1 MMSLRISLF
10 VLLLAGGL
18 LPGCS
23 LWSELDFGNKDT
35 RLQDALQD
43 YTSAKT
49 ANARANGDTTAQ
61 QNLTQARTTYEETA
75 LEAAAE
81 KGQAGAWYQAR
92 QILDTALEQIPESTR
107 LKNMRQEIETERTT
121 RLRLSDCRLG
131 AARTRFLVDKSKLLQ
146 ARAPLEAKDLL
157 QDWQTH
163 RERQELDLLA
173 GQLRDCTLEALADR
187 KLALAEETLNAAA
200 MIHDEDF
207 VSEERHQLELLKNP
221 PRAVIEKPV
230 TVKSPSVKKK
240 TAAEIRLQKAGKARM
255 ALQSAM
261 TRGDLRQAKT
271 SLVELRDLEGNTP
284 QLEEL
289 NKSINDAIAAYIT
302 DTHEKAN
309 ALYRDHQIVQA
320 RDLWKIILELDP
332 NASQARANLERAERV
347 LKKLEE
353 LQGTTTDVLPAAP
366 TPTPVPTVTPGP
378 TPKPTP

>member
-1 MMSLRISLF
+1 MMSLRISLL

-18 LPGCS
+18 LSGCS
-23 LWSELDFGNKDT
+23 LWSELDFGNKGS

-49 ANARANGDTTAQ
+49 ASTRANGDTSAQ
-61 QNLTQARTTYEETA
+61 ENLTRARTAYEETA
-75 LEAAAE
+75 LEAAAD
-81 KGQAGAWYQAR
+81 KRQSGAWYQAR
-92 QILDTALEQIPESTR
+92 QILDTALEQVPDSTR
-107 LKNMRQEIETERTT
+107 LKNMHQEIDTERAT

-131 AARTRFLVDKSKLLQ
+131 AARSRFLVEKSKLLQ

-173 GQLRDCTLEALADR
+173 GQLRDCAIQALADR
-187 KLALAEETLNAAA
+187 NLELAEETLNAAA
-200 MIHDEDF
+200 LIHDEDF
-207 VSEERHQLELLKNP
+207 VSEERQQLELLKNP
-221 PRAVIEKPV
+221 PQVVVEKPAD
-230 TVKSPSVKKK
+230 VKPVPVKKT
-240 TAAEIRLQKAGKARM
+240 TAAELRLQKAGKARM

-271 SLVELRDLEGNTP
+271 SVLELRELEGNTP

-289 NKSINDAIAAYIT
+289 NKSINDAIAAYII

-353 LQGTTTDVLPAAP
+353 LQGTTTDVQPAEPTPSQPAP
-366 TPTPVPTVTPGP
+366 TPLATPQVR
-378 TPKPTP
+378 